1 MSTAASAPIPTAPV
15 SDATARTYD
24 AVVVGAGI
32 VGLATAY
39 QLMNKNP
46 GWRVAVLEKEPTVG
60 AHQTGNNSGV
70 LHSGIY
76 YKPGSLKAQN
86 CRRGLKLMV
95 AFCQEHAIAHEI
107 CGKVIVATNES
118 ELPALQRVFER
129 GQGNGVR
136 CSLIEPERLRELEPH
151 CAGIRAIHVEEA
163 GIVDYPGV
171 CRVLARL
178 IEEHGGSILT
188 SARVTRIT
196 QDGNTLRVFTPN
208 HELAAGRVINCGG
221 LHSDRVADLTPVK
234 PDVRIVPFR
243 GEYYMLSEHAN
254 KLVNNLIYPVPDPR
268 YPFLGVHYTRMVNG
282 DIECGPN
289 AVLALSREG
298 YRWRDINLR
307 DMGSTF
313 TTPGFWRFASKHW
326 RTAVSE
332 MHRSASKGAFLRSLQ
347 ALIPEVRMGDIRR
360 AGAGVRAQAMRP
372 TGDLADDFAITSGH
386 GVVNVCNAP
395 SPAATASLSIGDS
408 IAEIVQ
414 TQTTIEEPAR

>member
-1 MSTAASAPIPTAPV
+1 MSTAAAPIPASPV
-15 SDATARTYD
+15 SDAPASLYD

-32 VGLATAY
+32 VGLATAH
-39 QLMNKNP
+39 QLMNRNP
-46 GWRVAVLEKEPTVG
+46 AWRVAVLEKEPTVA

-76 YKPGSLKAQN
+76 YKPGSLKAEN
-86 CRRGLKLMV
+86 CRKGLKLMV
-95 AFCQEHAIAHEI
+95 AFCQEHGIAHEI
-107 CGKVIVATNES
+107 CGKVIVATSES
-118 ELPALQRVFER
+118 ELPALERVYER
-129 GQGNGVR
+129 GRGNGVR

-163 GIVDYPGV
+163 GIVDYPAV
-171 CRVLARL
+171 CLTLARL
-178 IEEHGGSILT
+178 IVERGGSLRTGARITGVIEDGDAL
-188 SARVTRIT
+188 RVT
-196 QDGNTLRVFTPN
+196 TPN
-208 HELAAGRVINCGG
+208 HELRASRIINCAG

-243 GEYYMLSEHAN
+243 GEYYMLSEHAK

-268 YPFLGVHYTRMVNG
+268 YPFLGVHYTRMVSG

-298 YRWRDINLR
+298 YRWRDISLR
-307 DMGSTF
+307 DMGSTL
-313 TTPGFWRFASKHW
+313 TTPGFWKFASRHW
-326 RTAVSE
+326 RTAASE
-332 MHRSASKGAFLRSLQ
+332 MHRSASKAAFLRSLQ
-347 ALIPEVRMGDIRR
+347 TLIPEVQMADIRR

-372 TGDLADDFAITSGH
+372 TGDLADDFAITSGR

-408 IAEIVQ
+408 IAQIVQ
-414 TQTTIEEPAR
+414 AQEPVR